1 MFITYPELLQLKE
14 MNQARVIAGE
24 AGLYRLMTWYSIS
37 EIVDYKTQ
45 DCNKKLVFIAGIG
58 MTDYAEDLL
67 KILHYVYK
75 HGAAGAVLEI
85 GPYIPEVPVSI
96 IKAADSMQFPL
107 LTLPFDIKISTV
119 TYSMTQLLFSRTNYL
134 QGVSTITSQL
144 LSPDFSETTK
154 LAERAR
160 FYGYKQEISYCAI
173 VVESDTDISETA
185 LSPLRLTIFE
195 HFQKHH
201 VENWLWTPKGAQE
214 YFLFPLRDPTH
225 IQAEI
230 ISVFPAPDQL
240 SFRAGVGSMF
250 STLSDA
256 SQSAAEAKEALHM
269 IRQCHK
275 TEEIRFFE
283 DTGIYRLLFRFQDK
297 EELHDISAT
306 ILGNLIAYDLTNQ
319 TELVLT
325 LETYLD
331 CNCNLTAAS
340 EALDVHRNTM
350 KYRIK
355 KIQDL
360 LDVDFSDY
368 NQCFQLRLA
377 YKIRKYGG

>member
-1 MFITYPELLQLKE
+1 MLK
-14 MNQARVIAGE
+14 
-24 AGLYRLMTWYSIS
+24 
-37 EIVDYKTQ
+37 
-45 DCNKKLVFIAGIG
+45 
-58 MTDYAEDLL
+58 
-67 KILHYVYK
+67 
-75 HGAAGAVLEI
+75 
-85 GPYIPEVPVSI
+85 
-96 IKAADSMQFPL
+96 
-107 LTLPFDIKISTV
+107 
-119 TYSMTQLLFSRTNYL
+119 
-134 QGVSTITSQL
+134 
-144 LSPDFSETTK
+144 
-154 LAERAR
+154 
-160 FYGYKQEISYCAI
+160 
-173 VVESDTDISETA
+173 
-185 LSPLRLTIFE
+185 
-195 HFQKHH
+195 
-201 VENWLWTPKGAQE
+201 
-214 YFLFPLRDPTH
+214 
-225 IQAEI
+225 
-230 ISVFPAPDQL
+230 
-240 SFRAGVGSMF
+240 
-250 STLSDA
+250 
-256 SQSAAEAKEALHM
+256 
-269 IRQCHK
+269 
-275 TEEIRFFE
+275 IRFFE